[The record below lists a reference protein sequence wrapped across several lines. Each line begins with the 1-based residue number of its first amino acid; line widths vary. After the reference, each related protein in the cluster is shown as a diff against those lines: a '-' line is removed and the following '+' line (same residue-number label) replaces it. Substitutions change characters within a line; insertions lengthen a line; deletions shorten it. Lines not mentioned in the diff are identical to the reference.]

1 MLWTTSEKYVEEHY
15 GEGADHYVLRCCG
28 CEAISYET
36 SWWHSDLQ
44 GEDGELLRDVKS
56 YPPKTVRQK
65 PHWHADVFLAAVFD
79 DKHFSHLLDE
89 VYIALQNNCPRLAVM
104 GIRALLETIMVEKCG
119 DRGTFDAH
127 LEEFQKQGYI
137 SAVQRRAM
145 KSVIDAGHATI
156 HRSFK
161 PDTKEALIALDIA
174 ENLIESIYVA
184 EEKAGR
190 LKVPPRKRS

>member
-1 MLWTTSEKYVEEHY
+1 
-15 GEGADHYVLRCCG
+15 
-28 CEAISYET
+28 
-36 SWWHSDLQ
+36 
-44 GEDGELLRDVKS
+44 
-56 YPPKTVRQK
+56 
-65 PHWHADVFLAAVFD
+65 
-79 DKHFSHLLDE
+79 
-89 VYIALQNNCPRLAVM
+89 
-104 GIRALLETIMVEKCG
+104 
-119 DRGTFDAH
+119 
-127 LEEFQKQGYI
+127 
-137 SAVQRRAM
+137 M